1 MNSPGTYTAEDIQRY
16 HRGEM
21 SASERHSL
29 EKAALDDPLLA
40 DALEGYAHTRTAA
53 ADLKALQNRLQQRIG
68 RDEKKSFSLTGSPW
82 LKIAALFVLIAGAG
96 WLAFQ
101 TFSEKDSVVRTT
113 LDSRE
118 SVPRTLE
125 NDSITTVQ
133 TVAPPVAGDTVGRNQ
148 EVVAARA
155 NRQIPVVSPQAGT
168 TSGTATTDATASAEQ
183 AEEASGAA
191 RLQEQGAVSDMA
203 TLRNQAPV
211 STAREATDTARQTEA
226 FAELKNEKRVETARS
241 RTLPPAAVSAPAV
254 IPAEPEGG
262 WTAFNRY
269 ITDNRQSVQ
278 NTGKRAAT
286 KGTVELQFDIDK
298 EGNPTNILVIKSLCE
313 RCDAEATRL
322 LKDGP
327 QWKPANTRTQ
337 VKILF

>member
-1 MNSPGTYTAEDIQRY
+1 MNSPGTYTAEDIERY

-68 RDEKKSFSLTGSPW
+68 RDKKKSFILTGSPW

-101 TFSEKDSVVRTT
+101 TFSEKNLVVGTT

-148 EVVAARA
+148 EVVAART
-155 NRQIPVVSPQAGT
+155 NRQISVSPQAGT

-226 FAELKNEKRVETARS
+226 FAELKNQKRVETARS

-262 WTAFNRY
+262 WTAFNKY
-269 ITDNRQSVQ
+269 INDNRDSIQDTEKQ
-278 NTGKRAAT
+278 TAT

-298 EGNPTNILVIKSLCE
+298 EGKPTNILVIKSLCE

-322 LKDGP
+322 LKEGP
-327 QWKPANTRTQ
+327 KWKPANVRTQ